1 MATEYTFTDDNG
13 VWKGTRTLSSSGNHT
28 YRMKTSTTYVN
39 KNIELTINAPA
50 ATPAV
55 TGGGLNNKGATATF
69 TNMTTSSTNSSGV
82 AILAKGTAGRAA
94 VTYNGNVNGWV
105 TASNGDTV
113 SGGGAVSAS
122 TWNGTTYY
130 ATGVTLTNGKT
141 FSITVPNGSSDPITF
156 TFTVDS
162 DGNTTV
168 T

>member
-1 MATEYTFTDDNG
+1 MATEYTFTNDSG
-13 VWKGTRTLSSSGNHT
+13 TWKGTRTLSSSGNHT
-28 YRMKTSTTYVN
+28 YRIKTSTTYVD

-50 ATPAV
+50 ATPVV

-69 TNMTTSSTNSSGV
+69 TNMTTSSTDTSGV

-94 VTYNGNVNGWV
+94 ITYNGNVNGWV
-105 TASNGDTV
+105 TANSGATP

-130 ATGVTLTNGKT
+130 ATGVTLTNGKS
-141 FSITVPNGSSDPITF
+141 FNITVPNGNSDSITF
-156 TFTVDS
+156 HFSVD
-162 DGNTTV
+162 DNGNTTV